1 MTQEFETELSV
12 RPHEIDW
19 NRHVNQSVYL
29 DYLLHARVD
38 QMKRCYKMP
47 IESFFKRGYS
57 WITRSISIEYLSSVF
72 MGETIIVRTW
82 IESVGKKGV
91 TVKFQMLKKKDLSL
105 ATEGTAV
112 FVLIN
117 AKTGQP
123 EVIPDD
129 IRSKY
134 SI

>member
-1 MTQEFETELSV
+1 MPQKFETELSV

-29 DYLLHARVD
+29 DYLLHARID

-82 IESVGKKGV
+82 IEAVGKKGV

-112 FVLIN
+112 FILIN

>member
-1 MTQEFETELSV
+1 MPQKFETEITV

-57 WITRSISIEYLSSVF
+57 WITRSISIEYINSVY
-72 MGETIIVRTW
+72 MEETIIVRTW
-82 IESVGKKGV
+82 IETVGKKSV

-117 AKTGQP
+117 AKTGHP
-123 EVIPDD
+123 ETIPED
-129 IRSKY
+129 IHSKY

>member
-1 MTQEFETELSV
+1 MPQKFETEISV

-91 TVKFQMLKKKDLSL
+91 TVKFQMLKKKDMSL

-129 IRSKY
+129 IRNKY

>member
-1 MTQEFETELSV
+1 MHQKFETEISV

-29 DYLLHARVD
+29 DYLIHARID

-82 IESVGKKGV
+82 IEAVGKKGV

>member
-1 MTQEFETELSV
+1 MPQKFETKITV

-38 QMKRCYKMP
+38 QMRKCYKMP
-47 IESFFKRGYS
+47 IESFFKRGLS
-57 WITRSISIEYLSSVF
+57 WITRSIFIEYLNSVY

-82 IESVGKKGV
+82 IETVGKKGV
-91 TVKFQMLKKKDLSL
+91 TVKFQMLKKNDQIL

-123 EVIPDD
+123 EVIPED

>member
-1 MTQEFETELSV
+1 MPQKFDTEITV

-38 QMKRCYKMP
+38 QMRRCYNMP
-47 IESFFKRGYS
+47 IEAFFQRGYS
-57 WITRSISIEYLSSVF
+57 WITKSISIEYHASVF

-82 IESVGKKGV
+82 IEKVGKKSV
-91 TVKFQMLKKKDLSL
+91 TVRFQMLKKSDESL
-105 ATEGTAV
+105 AAEGAGV
-112 FVLIN
+112 YVLIC
-117 AKTGQP
+117 AKTGKP

-129 IRSKY
+129 IREKY
-134 SI
+134 EI

>member
-1 MTQEFETELSV
+1 MPQKFETEIAV

-38 QMKRCYKMP
+38 QMKRGYKMP

-82 IESVGKKGV
+82 IESVDKKGV
-91 TVKFQMLKKKDLSL
+91 TVKFQMLKKKDMSL

>member
-1 MTQEFETELSV
+1 MPQKFDTEITV

-47 IESFFKRGYS
+47 IESFFQRGYS
-57 WITRSISIEYLSSVF
+57 WITKSLSIEYIKSVF

-82 IESVGKKGV
+82 IETIGKKSV
-91 TVKFQMLKKKDLSL
+91 TVQFQMLKKADGSL
-105 ATEGTAV
+105 AAEGTAV
-112 FVLIN
+112 FILVN
-117 AKTGQP
+117 AKTGKP

-129 IRSKY
+129 IREKY
-134 SI
+134 AI

>member
-1 MTQEFETELSV
+1 MPQKFETEITV

-29 DYLLHARVD
+29 DYLLYARVD

-57 WITRSISIEYLSSVF
+57 WITRSISIEYLKSVF

-82 IESVGKKGV
+82 IDKLGKKSV

-105 ATEGTAV
+105 ATQGTGV
-112 FVLIN
+112 YILID

-123 EVIPDD
+123 VNIPDD
-129 IRSKY
+129 IMEKY
-134 SI
+134 SV

>member
-1 MTQEFETELSV
+1 MPQKFETELTV

-29 DYLLHARVD
+29 DYLLHARID

-82 IESVGKKGV
+82 IEAVGKKGV

-112 FVLIN
+112 FIMIN

-123 EVIPDD
+123 EIIPDD

>member
-1 MTQEFETELSV
+1 MV

-29 DYLLHARVD
+29 DYLLHARLD

-47 IESFFKRGYS
+47 IESFFQRGYS
-57 WITRSISIEYLSSVF
+57 WITRSISIEYLNSVY

-82 IESVGKKGV
+82 IEKIGKKGV
-91 TVKFQMLKKKDLSL
+91 TVKFEMLKKKDLSP

-117 AKTGQP
+117 AKTGRP
-123 EVIPDD
+123 ENIPDD

>member
-1 MTQEFETELSV
+1 MPQKFDTEITA

-29 DYLLHARVD
+29 DYLLHARID

-57 WITRSISIEYLSSVF
+57 WITRSISIEYLSSVY
-72 MGETIIVRTW
+72 MGETIIIRTW
-82 IESVGKKGV
+82 IETVGKKGV
-91 TVKFQMLKKKDLSL
+91 TVKFQMLKKNDLSL

-112 FVLIN
+112 FILIN

-123 EVIPDD
+123 EIIPED

>member
-1 MTQEFETELSV
+1 VPQKFDTEIAV

-29 DYLLHARVD
+29 DYLLYARVD

-57 WITRSISIEYLSSVF
+57 WITRSLSIEYLKSVF

-82 IESVGKKGV
+82 IEKLGKKSV
-91 TVKFQMLKKKDLSL
+91 TVKFQMLKKKDLSV
-105 ATEGTAV
+105 AAQGTGV
-112 FVLIN
+112 YILIDS
-117 AKTGQP
+117 KTGQP
-123 EVIPDD
+123 VAIPDD
-129 IRSKY
+129 IKEKY
-134 SI
+134 SV

>member
-1 MTQEFETELSV
+1 MTQKFETEISV

-38 QMKRCYKMP
+38 QMKRCYKMS

-82 IESVGKKGV
+82 IESVSKKGV